1 MQAPSPSGFTFF
13 HGLATYTGP
22 GALSIKLDVFKGPL
36 LQSSR
41 SHTQTSYAGTRE
53 FMQWRARVIRYN
65 RLFAQSIVTRRRG
78 VVGVFLPWGKELKG
92 QYHEIF

>member
-1 MQAPSPSGFTFF
+1 
-13 HGLATYTGP
+13 
-22 GALSIKLDVFKGPL
+22 
-36 LQSSR
+36 
-41 SHTQTSYAGTRE
+41 
-53 FMQWRARVIRYN
+53 MQWRARVIRYN